1 MLNRGNTV
9 YNYYNLSSRWE
20 FTRFFLLFQAVSG
33 TTISSPMNTPTLL
46 DDDLSDQDLPVS
58 TKHQIK
64 YLQQQM
70 EHQQQQTQVA
80 IAQVHLLKDQLAA
93 ETAARIES
101 QVLRLK
107 MLVLQPRSIF
117 MCAYYVCL
125 AERVLN
131 KPFQYMFIWKT

>member
-1 MLNRGNTV
+1 
-9 YNYYNLSSRWE
+9 
-20 FTRFFLLFQAVSG
+20 
-33 TTISSPMNTPTLL
+33 MNSPTLL

-64 YLQQQM
+64 FLQQQM

-101 QVLRLK
+101 QVL
-107 MLVLQPRSIF
+107 QFSG
-117 MCAYYVCL
+117 
-125 AERVLN
+125 E
-131 KPFQYMFIWKT
+131 